1 MEHMIEVRC
10 IRHIYPDKTE
20 VSLCGMDFIVDEGEK
35 VVLLGPNGAG
45 KTTLLSHILGLLVPI
60 EGTVQVMGMNPSKD
74 FHTMRKSLGV
84 VFQNVDEQII
94 GPLVYDDIAF
104 GLRNEGVKESEVRER
119 VHAIAE
125 WLGITPILQ
134 KIPHYLSGGQKKKV
148 ALAGAIVH
156 QPKLLVLDEPFDG
169 LDPKAKAEM
178 IQILNR
184 LNREQNTTLV
194 LTTHDINIVPSIADT
209 IYVIHDG
216 HIAVRGRPQEVFMQM
231 DLLKQANLEPPIL
244 MELFFRLKGKGLPL
258 SIPNHVEDAEKQ
270 ILKLLEQREKLT
282 LED

>member
-20 VSLCGMDFIVDEGEK
+20 VSLCGMDFIVDEGER

-45 KTTLLSHILGLLVPI
+45 KTTLLSHILGLLVPV
-60 EGTVQVMGMNPSKD
+60 EGTVQVMGLNPNKD

-104 GLRNEGVKESEVRER
+104 GLRNEGVKEPELRER
-119 VHAIAE
+119 VHAIAD

-148 ALAGAIVH
+148 ALAGAIIH
-156 QPKLLVLDEPFDG
+156 QPRLLVLDEPFDG
-169 LDPKAKAEM
+169 LDPKSKAEM

-184 LNREQNTTLV
+184 LNREQGTTLV
-194 LTTHDINIVPSIADT
+194 LTTHDINIVPSIADI
-209 IYVIHDG
+209 IYVIHDS
-216 HIAVRGRPQEVFMQM
+216 HIAMRGCPQEVFMQM
-231 DLLKQANLEPPIL
+231 DLLKEANLEPPIL
-244 MELFFRLKGKGLPL
+244 MELFIRFKDRGLPL
-258 SIPNHVEDAEKQ
+258 SIPNNVEDAEEQ
-270 ILKLLEQREKLT
+270 ILKLLERGDKRSLR
-282 LED
+282 D